1 VKIPANRVSEFLRQP
16 PPDLRAALF
25 YGPDGGQ
32 VRERADR
39 LAKAI
44 CPDLADPFRVSEL
57 TAAAIATD
65 PARLADEVAAMSLV
79 GGRRVVRIRDAGDG
93 LTTQLSAVLAPSS
106 GGARGDSLI
115 VVEAGDLPGRSSLR
129 KLGETLP
136 GAAAVACYADS
147 ARDIADLI
155 RETLSAR
162 RIAIASDAQAYLV
175 THLGGD
181 RLVTRQELE
190 KLTLYAGDGGRI
202 ELADAIAC
210 VGETNSLSVEEL
222 VYAAAEGEPA
232 KLDNALLR
240 CLQEGQ
246 APISILRATMRHFH
260 RLHLAAAR
268 VAGGGSPDEATRLLR
283 PPIFFKFVDRFKAQ
297 LSIWKPRRIAAA
309 LESLTRAE
317 LDSKRAVLPQETVA
331 REALFTIARAARGR

>member
-1 VKIPANRVSEFLRQP
+1 MKIPANRLGEFLRQP
-16 PPDLRAALF
+16 PPELRAALL

-39 LAKAI
+39 LAASI
-44 CPDLADPFRVSEL
+44 CPDLADPFRISEL
-57 TAAAIATD
+57 SAAALAGD

-79 GGRRVVRIRDAGDG
+79 GGRRVVRIRDATDG
-93 LTTQLSAVLAPSS
+93 LTTLLAATLGS
-106 GGARGDSLI
+106 ARGDSLV

-129 KLGETLP
+129 KLCETAA
-136 GAAAVACYADS
+136 GAAAIACYADS
-147 ARDIADLI
+147 ARDLADLV
-155 RETLSAR
+155 RETLGAR
-162 RIAIASDAQAYLV
+162 RIAISGDAQAYLV
-175 THLGGD
+175 AHLGGD

-190 KLTLYAGDGGRI
+190 KLTLYVGDGGRV
-202 ELADAIAC
+202 ELADAVAC
-210 VGETNSLSVEEL
+210 IGETNSLSVEEL
-222 VYAAAEGEPA
+222 VYAAADGEPA

-268 VAGGGSPDEATRLLR
+268 VAGGGSADEATRLLR

-297 LSIWKPRRIAAA
+297 LATWQPRRIAAA
-309 LESLTRAE
+309 LDSLTRAE

-331 REALFTIARAARGR
+331 REALFTIARAARGRG

>member
-1 VKIPANRVSEFLRQP
+1 MKIAANRLAEFLRQP
-16 PPDLRAALF
+16 PSELRAALF

-39 LAKAI
+39 LATAI
-44 CPDLADPFRVSEL
+44 CPDLADPFRISEL
-57 TAAAIATD
+57 TAAGLAAD

-79 GGRRVVRIRDAGDG
+79 GGRRVVRLRDATDG
-93 LTTQLSAVLAPSS
+93 VTTLLAAALTTV
-106 GGARGDSLI
+106 RGDSLI
-115 VVEAGDLPGRSSLR
+115 VVEAGDLPARSSLR
-129 KLGETLP
+129 KLCEATAS
-136 GAAAVACYADS
+136 AAAIACYADS

-155 RETLSAR
+155 RETMSAR
-162 RIAIASDAQAYLV
+162 RIAIAGDAQAYLV
-175 THLGGD
+175 AHLGGD
-181 RLVTRQELE
+181 RMVTRQELE
-190 KLTLYAGDGGRI
+190 KLTLYAGDGGKV

-210 VGETNSLSVEEL
+210 IGETNSLSVEEL

-283 PPIFFKFVDRFKAQ
+283 PPIFFKFVERFKAQ
-297 LSIWKPRRIAAA
+297 LGTWKPRRIAAA
-309 LESLTRAE
+309 LDSLTRAE
-317 LDSKRAVLPQETVA
+317 LDSKRAVLPQETIA

>member
-1 VKIPANRVSEFLRQP
+1 VKIAANRLADFLRQP
-16 PPDLRAALF
+16 PAELRAALF

-39 LAKAI
+39 LATTI

-57 TAAAIATD
+57 TAAMIAAD

-79 GGRRVVRIRDAGDG
+79 GGRRVVRIRDATDG
-93 LTTQLSAVLAPSS
+93 LTTLLAASLT
-106 GGARGDSLI
+106 GARGDSLI

-129 KLGETLP
+129 KLCEANS
-136 GAAAVACYADS
+136 GAAAAIACYADS

-162 RIAIASDAQAYLV
+162 RIAIGGDAQAYLV
-175 THLGGD
+175 AHLGGD

-190 KLTLYAGDGGRI
+190 KLTLYVGDGGRV
-202 ELADAIAC
+202 ELADAVAC
-210 VGETNSLSVEEL
+210 IGETNSLSVEEL

-232 KLDNALLR
+232 KLDDALLR

-283 PPIFFKFVDRFKAQ
+283 PPIFFKFVERFKAQ

-309 LESLTRAE
+309 LDSLTRAE

>member
-1 VKIPANRVSEFLRQP
+1 VKIPPNRIAEFLRQP
-16 PPDLRAALF
+16 PSELRAALF

-44 CPDLADPFRVSEL
+44 CPDLADPFRISEL
-57 TAAAIATD
+57 TAAALAAD
-65 PARLADEVAAMSLV
+65 PARLADEVSAMSLI

-93 LTTQLSAVLAPSS
+93 VTAILAATLA
-106 GGARGDSLI
+106 GTRGDSL
-115 VVEAGDLPGRSSLR
+115 VVIEAGDLPGRSSLR
-129 KLGETLP
+129 KLCETAA
-136 GAAAVACYADS
+136 GAASVACYADS

-162 RIAIASDAQAYLV
+162 RIAIAADAQAYLV
-175 THLGGD
+175 AHLGGD

-202 ELADAIAC
+202 ELADAVAC

-268 VAGGGSPDEATRLLR
+268 VAGGGSPDEAMRQLR
-283 PPIFFKFVDRFKAQ
+283 PPIFFKFVERFKAQ
-297 LSIWKPRRIAAA
+297 LAIWKPRRIAAA
-309 LESLTRAE
+309 LDSLTRAE
-317 LDSKRAVLPQETVA
+317 LDSKRAVLPQETIA